1 MKIILSN
8 DSVSSTKK
16 VTLKKKTDGQR
27 TYKTENLIN

>member
-16 VTLKKKTDGQR
+16 VTLKKKQMGR
-27 TYKTENLIN
+27 EPIRLRI